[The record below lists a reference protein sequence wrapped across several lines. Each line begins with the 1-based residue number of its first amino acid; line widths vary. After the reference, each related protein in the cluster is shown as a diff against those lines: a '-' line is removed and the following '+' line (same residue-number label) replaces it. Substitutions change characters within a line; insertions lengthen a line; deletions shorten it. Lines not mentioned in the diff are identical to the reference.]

1 VFLLA
6 AGYACTVTVNAQA
19 ATFALPA
26 PGNTIVGETR
36 VVTDVGQN
44 TLLDIARHYD
54 LGYHEIEA
62 ANRGIDLWAPGKH
75 QKIVVPTEFILPPK
89 PWTGIVINM
98 PQRRLYYFPKP
109 ETGQAPR
116 VMTYP
121 LSIFRSGWPTPLGTT
136 RVIGKHK
143 DPSWFVPKS
152 IQEEHRRN
160 GEPNFPTYF
169 PPGPDNPMGMLAIQT
184 GFPAIFI
191 HGTNK
196 PWGVGL
202 RTSHGCFHLYPENAA
217 EIFPILPVETPV
229 RIINA
234 PYVIGRRE
242 NRLYMAA
249 FERIADY
256 PSPLGPLTCAV
267 AAVVRLMSDEPD
279 EVRRTAV
286 DWERVPG
293 VAQAQSPVPAV
304 ISPGG
309 PTLEEYISAIRPEV
323 YRYPP
328 YGKDANGGLL
338 PKKAMQAVQ

>member
-1 VFLLA
+1 
-6 AGYACTVTVNAQA
+6 
-19 ATFALPA
+19 
-26 PGNTIVGETR
+26 
-36 VVTDVGQN
+36 
-44 TLLDIARHYD
+44 
-54 LGYHEIEA
+54 
-62 ANRGIDLWAPGKH
+62 
-75 QKIVVPTEFILPPK
+75 
-89 PWTGIVINM
+89 
-98 PQRRLYYFPKP
+98 
-109 ETGQAPR
+109 
-116 VMTYP
+116 
-121 LSIFRSGWPTPLGTT
+121 
-136 RVIGKHK
+136 
-143 DPSWFVPKS
+143 
-152 IQEEHRRN
+152 
-160 GEPNFPTYF
+160 
-169 PPGPDNPMGMLAIQT
+169 
-184 GFPAIFI
+184 
-191 HGTNK
+191 
-196 PWGVGL
+196 VGL

-309 PTLEEYISAIRPEV
+309 PTLEEHIAAIRPEV

-338 PKKAMQAVQ
+338 PKARQTVQ